1 MLKMKVS
8 VVDSDKVIKALKK
21 LDDDIQIATSK
32 FMKVEGAEM
41 ESDIKQSM
49 KSGGRQGRIG
59 ARGGKVTTHSKP
71 GEPPYVQS
79 GRLRGSI
86 GYLFQMAKNALFVD
100 IGAIRGGGEVNY
112 AHGLEVGTSKMA
124 ARPWLMPIAMK
135 HINSW
140 GKNLGIKVRVI
151 SPD

>member
-1 MLKMKVS
+1 MLKLKVS
-8 VVDSDKVIKALKK
+8 MVDSDKVLKALKK
-21 LDDDIQIATSK
+21 LDADIQVATSK
-32 FMKVEGAEM
+32 FMKVEGADM
-41 ESDIKQSM
+41 EREIKQSM
-49 KSGGRQGRIG
+49 KAGGRQGRIG
-59 ARGGKVTTHSKP
+59 VRSGKVITHSKP

-100 IGAIRGGGEVNY
+100 IGAIRGGGEVKY
-112 AHGLEVGTSKMA
+112 ARSLEVGTSRMA
-124 ARPWLMPIAMK
+124 ARPWLMPIAIK

-151 SPD
+151 KP